1 MVAEFNLKEPDST
14 RRSAPSGAGRRF
26 KLDFGFSEE
35 QEMLRD
41 AAKRFLTDNCSTKFV
56 RQVMASETAHD
67 TGFWD
72 KLVGLGW
79 PGLLIPEDFGGQGGT
94 FLDITVIAEEAG
106 KALVP
111 GPFFAAAMLGAP
123 ALIEG
128 GSDAQK
134 KEFLPKIAEGKF
146 IPTVAIAEA
155 SGRFDAGGIELAAT
169 KKGSGYALTGE
180 KFFVPDAHVA
190 DAIIVAA
197 RTGKGTGEEG
207 ITLLCVP
214 ANEKGITVT
223 QLKTVDMTRRLCHVK
238 FDNVNATELI
248 GKDGAG
254 WPILRRTLDIA
265 TAGLSAEIVGTAQKA
280 LDIAVEYAKTR
291 VQFGKPIGSFQ
302 AVKHKC
308 VDMMVAV
315 ENARSLTYYACWTV
329 DERVAEAASAI
340 PMAKAYASD
349 MGKNVTSEA
358 IQVHGGIGFTWEHDM
373 HLYHRRALAGEA
385 NFGNAP
391 IHRETV
397 AKSLLS

>member
-1 MVAEFNLKEPDST
+1 
-14 RRSAPSGAGRRF
+14 
-26 KLDFGFSEE
+26 LDFGFSEE

-41 AAKRFLTDNCSTKFV
+41 AAKRFLTDNCSTKFI

-79 PGLLIPEDFGGQGGT
+79 PGLLIPEEFGGQGGT
-94 FLDITVIAEEAG
+94 FLDMTVIAEEAG

-111 GPFFAAAMLGAP
+111 GPFFATALLGVP

-134 KEFLPKIAEGKF
+134 KELLPKIAAGKF

-155 SGRFDAGGIELAAT
+155 AGRFDAGGIELQAT
-169 KKGSGYALTGE
+169 KKGSGYTLTGE

-197 RTGKGTGEEG
+197 RSGKGTGEEG

-214 ANEKGITVT
+214 ANEKGVTVT
-223 QLKTVDMTRRLCHVK
+223 QLKTVDMTRRLCHIK
-238 FDNVNATELI
+238 FDNVSATELI
-248 GKDGAG
+248 GKEGAG

-265 TAGLSAEIVGTAQKA
+265 TAGLSAELVGTAQKA

-302 AVKHKC
+302 AIKHKC

-329 DERVAEAASAI
+329 DEGVPDAASAV

-385 NFGNAP
+385 NLGNAP
-391 IHRETV
+391 VHRETV
-397 AKSLLS
+397 AKTLLS

>member
-1 MVAEFNLKEPDST
+1 
-14 RRSAPSGAGRRF
+14 
-26 KLDFGFSEE
+26 LDFGFSEE

-41 AAKRFLTDNCSTKFV
+41 AAKRFLADNCPTKFV
-56 RQVMASETAHD
+56 RQMMADPTGHD
-67 TGFWD
+67 PAFWK
-72 KLVGLGW
+72 KLVELGW
-79 PGLLIPEDFGGQGGT
+79 PGLLIPESYGGQGGS
-94 FLDITVIAEEAG
+94 FLDMTVIVEEAG

-111 GPFFAAAMLGAP
+111 GPLFTSALLAAPLV
-123 ALIEG
+123 IEG
-128 GSDAQK
+128 GSDELK
-134 KEFLPKIAEGKF
+134 KNILPRMAKGEFIG
-146 IPTVAIAEA
+146 TVAIAEA
-155 SGRFDAGGIELAAT
+155 AGRFDAEGIQLKAT
-169 KKGSGYALTGE
+169 KSGNEYTITGE

-190 DAIIVAA
+190 DGIAVAV
-197 RTGKGTGEEG
+197 RTGGSG
-207 ITLLCVP
+207 
-214 ANEKGITVT
+214 EKGITVLTVPKTAKGLTIT

-238 FDNVNATELI
+238 FDNVKVPATDMI
-248 GKDGAG
+248 GKEGEG

-265 TAGLSAEIVGTAQKA
+265 TAGLAAEMVGTAQRA
-280 LDIAVEYAKTR
+280 LDMSVDYAKTR

-329 DERVAEAASAI
+329 DTKGAEAATAV

-349 MGKNVTSEA
+349 MAKNVTSEA

-391 IHRETV
+391 VHRETV
-397 AKSLLS
+397 AKSLLG